1 MIVEPLH
8 IQRTTDI
15 ATEPVTVTEAK
26 AHLRVNHSDD
36 DSYIT
41 DLITVARQ
49 SAEIS
54 TRRVLGDEATIV
66 ASYDCFPLYQ
76 KSYRIPNPPIIS
88 LESVKYYD
96 LSDNLQT
103 IPSNQYVLN
112 SDMNDSALLFFN
124 DEFGK
129 KTLSRERMAP
139 VQITFKAGYTSAI
152 IPKPLKQAILLL
164 ISHYYDIREPI
175 LTTGTIQ
182 KVPRSVDFIFN
193 QYKIRSV

>member
-1 MIVEPLH
+1 M
-8 IQRTTDI
+8 TC
-15 ATEPVTVTEAK
+15 
-26 AHLRVNHSDD
+26 
-36 DSYIT
+36 
-41 DLITVARQ
+41 
-49 SAEIS
+49 SAYFDC
-54 TRRVLGDEATIV
+54 DET
-66 ASYDCFPLYQ
+66 LYQ

-103 IPSNQYVLN
+103 IPSNEYVLN

>member
-1 MIVEPLH
+1 M
-8 IQRTTDI
+8 
-15 ATEPVTVTEAK
+15 
-26 AHLRVNHSDD
+26 RVNHSDD

-88 LESVKYYD
+88 
-96 LSDNLQT
+96 
-103 IPSNQYVLN
+103 
-112 SDMNDSALLFFN
+112 
-124 DEFGK
+124 
-129 KTLSRERMAP
+129 
-139 VQITFKAGYTSAI
+139 FKAGYTSAI